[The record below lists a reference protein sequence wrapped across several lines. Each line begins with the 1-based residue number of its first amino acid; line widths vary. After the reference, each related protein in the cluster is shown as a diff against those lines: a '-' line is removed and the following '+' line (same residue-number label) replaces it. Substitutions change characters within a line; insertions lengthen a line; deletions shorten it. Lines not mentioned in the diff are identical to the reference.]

1 MNSLLL
7 FLLNVLDMF
16 VARWSRFLDT
26 TDVKGVKAQGEFWQ
40 REAVKTVRILAK
52 LAEVLSGHD
61 RHMMSPCAW
70 SQCATEESFTNGI
83 AQISKCAKLNC

>member
-7 FLLNVLDMF
+7 FLLNVLDLDMF

-52 LAEVLSGHD
+52 LAEVTDTWCHHVSIKNSMG
-61 RHMMSPCAW
+61 P
-70 SQCATEESFTNGI
+70 TNGPL
-83 AQISKCAKLNC
+83 SKLLELLDTQV